1 MSIAH
6 IEPIPTPERYDHAYA
21 TAEVRLQELGGIEN
35 FIRNRMLETEFDED
49 LQLNNMMLAQHAFRL
64 MSANSEFPSDQELL
78 HTSHAYIHGFITTAL
93 ALDEVY
99 SNVHTEV
106 DRLQAVE
113 SWFDGVLRGIDANDE
128 NWYETVQKKTIGMS
142 AYGLQRLGGE
152 ALDQLSEWSRR
163 LYESDTMQS
172 RLFQLA
178 GGVAVTSSYIHQRRL
193 NDTIVELMARNL
205 DTELQQ
211 DLGESHG

>member
-1 MSIAH
+1 M
-6 IEPIPTPERYDHAYA
+6 
-21 TAEVRLQELGGIEN
+21 QEIGGIEN
-35 FIRNRMLETEFDED
+35 FIQNRMLETEFDED

-64 MSANSEFPSDQELL
+64 ISANPEFPSDEELL
-78 HTSHAYIHGFITTAL
+78 RTSHAYIHGFTTTAL

-113 SWFDGVLRGIDANDE
+113 SWFDGVLRDYDATDE
-128 NWYETVQKKTIGMS
+128 NWYETVHRKTVGMS
-142 AYGLQRLGGE
+142 AYGLQRLGSE
-152 ALDQLSEWSRR
+152 ALDRLGDWSRR
-163 LYESDTMQS
+163 LYDSDTMQS

-178 GGVAVTSSYIHQRRL
+178 GGVAVTSSYIHQRQL
-193 NDTIVELMARNL
+193 NDNIIALIAQNI
-205 DTELQQ
+205 DTELQD